1 MFWDLKSFQEIRC
14 EVICLIV
21 VAPQLQ
27 NGASS
32 QLGPVPT
39 SFSALGP
46 GETVSTEHAGD
57 IHISSHSTA
66 SNAACQRDGPGRRS
80 RDAPEPQSGPTFA
93 REQDVGAGK
102 RKLPSPEG
110 GARQGALPQPQT
122 GNERRWQEGGDE
134 EEEQK
139 RASREGG
146 LGQKSENYMNQ
157 ENRPNQDHQQSSLGK
172 NGDSVDLVN

>member
-1 MFWDLKSFQEIRC
+1 MFWDLKSVQEIRC
-14 EVICLIV
+14 ELICLIV
-21 VAPQLQ
+21 PQLQ
-27 NGASS
+27 NGAAS

-57 IHISSHSTA
+57 IHIPSHPTA
-66 SNAACQRDGPGRRS
+66 SNAACQHDGPGWRS

-93 REQDVGAGK
+93 QEEDAGAGK

-110 GARQGALPQPQT
+110 GARQSALPQPQT
-122 GNERRWQEGGDE
+122 GKERRWQEGGDE
-134 EEEQK
+134 EEEEEQ
-139 RASREGG
+139 RRPSREGG
-146 LGQKSENYMNQ
+146 LGQKSQNYMNQ
-157 ENRPNQDHQQSSLGK
+157 ENRPNQDHRQSSLGK